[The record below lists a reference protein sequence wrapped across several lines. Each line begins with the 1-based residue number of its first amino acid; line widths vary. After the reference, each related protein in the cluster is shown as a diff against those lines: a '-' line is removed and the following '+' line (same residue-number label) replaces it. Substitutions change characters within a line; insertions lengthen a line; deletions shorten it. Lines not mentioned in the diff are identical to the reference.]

1 MYYSIVQ
8 TNKFRYSSPIR
19 ESVMEVRMQPFNT
32 AGQRCL
38 SFGLSIRPQTRVHSY
53 EDYVGNIVHHFDVPA
68 RHTALHITAEAMV
81 EIIPGDDL
89 PDALPSTAWRDALYY
104 AEDGNAYEM
113 LLPSHFAHP
122 TKLLLELADELDVCR
137 RDDPLTLLR
146 QISEQ
151 IHQRFQ
157 YMRAS
162 TRADSPIDE
171 ALEARQGVCQDFT
184 HIFIALARH
193 AGLACRYVSGYLY
206 SPNKRDR
213 IMTGATH
220 AWAEAL
226 LPGLGWIGFDPTNN
240 SLAGTRH
247 IRVAIGRDYADVPPT
262 RGVFKKSAATISELQ
277 VNVRITP
284 SRPPESPL
292 ELLGQQEG
300 LSALGDLAHQPE
312 QQQQF
317 RSRNPIP
324 DPSP

>member
-1 MYYSIVQ
+1 MYYSVIQ

-32 AGQRCL
+32 SAQRCL
-38 SFGLSIRPQTRVHSY
+38 SFGLTVRPHTKVQCY
-53 EDYVGNIVHHFDVPA
+53 EDFFGNVIHHFDVPA
-68 RHTALHITAEAMV
+68 RHTSLNITAEAMV
-81 EIIPGDDL
+81 EIIPGDAL
-89 PDALPSTAWRDALYY
+89 PDSLPSSAWRDAHYY
-104 AEDGNAYEM
+104 AEDDNAYEM
-113 LLPSHFAHP
+113 LLPSHFAQP
-122 TKLLLELADELDVCR
+122 TKLLLELADELDVCK

-146 QISEQ
+146 QINEQ

-157 YMRAS
+157 YMTAS
-162 TRADSPIDE
+162 TRVDSPIDE

-184 HIFIALARH
+184 HVFIALARH
-193 AGLACRYVSGYLY
+193 AGIACRYVSGYLY

-240 SLAGTRH
+240 SLAGMRH

-262 RGVFKKSAATISELQ
+262 RGVFKKSAATISELL

-284 SRPPESPL
+284 SSPPELPL
-292 ELLGQQEG
+292 ELMGQQEG

-312 QQQQF
+312 QQQQVPEI
-317 RSRNPIP
+317 SA
-324 DPSP
+324 